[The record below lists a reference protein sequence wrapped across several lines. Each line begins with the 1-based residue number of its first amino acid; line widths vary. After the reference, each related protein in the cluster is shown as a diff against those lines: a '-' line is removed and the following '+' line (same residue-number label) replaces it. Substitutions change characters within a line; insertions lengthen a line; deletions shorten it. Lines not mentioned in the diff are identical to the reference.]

1 MGKFGSV
8 KKPEKLVKKHFQ
20 NSILSLTNQ
29 TLNNSVRLA
38 CGDYE
43 SKRRLGSGFG
53 LLFREKHSDQFLT
66 TSDERTE
73 NQKKMEI

>member
-1 MGKFGSV
+1 MSFADNFYGKVRFSEETRKV
-8 KKPEKLVKKHFQ
+8 SQMKHFQ

-53 LLFREKHSDQFLT
+53 LLFRETLGSISYDK
-66 TSDERTE
+66 
-73 NQKKMEI
+73 